1 MFDKR
6 VQTTAEALAG
16 IKDGDTVMLSGF
28 QRIGAPDTLI
38 MALIETGIRGLTIIT
53 NGTGHPGSGI
63 AHLVEA
69 GRVEKIIASSAR
81 GRGSE
86 MSPFETLWRAGK
98 IGLELVPQGTFAE
111 RIRAGGAGHAG
122 FYTATAVGTDLA
134 AGKEERRFGDRDYIL
149 ETALTADFAMLRAER
164 GDRFGNLIF
173 RGSQANFGP
182 VMATAATVTVAEVN
196 RLDDGALD
204 PHGVH
209 LAGIFVNRVLHVP
222 GGA

>member
-6 VQTTAEALAG
+6 VKTTAEALAG

-38 MALIETGIRGLTIIT
+38 LALIETGIKGLTLIA

-63 AHLVEA
+63 AQLVEA
-69 GRVEKIIASSAR
+69 GRVEKIVASSAR

-86 MSPFETLWRAGK
+86 MSPFEKLWFDEK

-122 FYTATAVGTDLA
+122 FYTRTAVGTDLA
-134 AGKEERRFGDRDYIL
+134 DGKEERRFGDVDYIL
-149 ETALTADFAMLRAER
+149 ETALTADFAMLRAEC
-164 GDRFGNLIF
+164 GDRFGNLSF

-196 RLDDGALD
+196 QFDEGALD
-204 PHGVH
+204 PHGIH
-209 LAGIFVNRVLHVP
+209 TAGIFVDRVLHVP

>member
-6 VQTTAEALAG
+6 VKTTAEALAG
-16 IKDGDTVMLSGF
+16 VKDGQTVMISGF
-28 QRIGAPDTLI
+28 QRVGAPETLI
-38 MALIETGIRGLTIIT
+38 LALLETGAKGLTLIA
-53 NGTGHPGSGI
+53 NGIGYPGSGI
-63 AHLVEA
+63 AQLIEA
-69 GRVEKIIASSAR
+69 GRVEKYIASSAR

-86 MSPFETLWRAGK
+86 MSPFEKLWSAGK
-98 IGLELVPQGTFAE
+98 IELELVPQGSFAE

-122 FYTATAVGTDLA
+122 FYTPTGVGTDLA

-182 VMATAATVTVAEVN
+182 VMATAARVTVAEVN
-196 RLDDGALD
+196 HLDEGALD

-209 LAGIFVNRVLHVP
+209 AAGIFVNRVIHIP

>member
-6 VQTTAEALAG
+6 VQSAAEALAG
-16 IKDGDTVMLSGF
+16 LEDGGTVMLSGF
-28 QRIGAPDTLI
+28 QRIGAPDALI
-38 MALIETGIRGLTIIT
+38 MALIEAGVKDLTIIA
-53 NGTGHPGSGI
+53 NGTGHPGSGL
-63 AHLVEA
+63 AHLIEA
-69 GRVEKIIASSAR
+69 GRVTKVICSSAR

-86 MSPFETLWRAGK
+86 MSPFEKAWFAGT

-122 FYTATAVGTDLA
+122 FYTPTAVGTDLA
-134 AGKEERRFGDRDYIL
+134 SGKEERRFGDRDYIL

-182 VMATAATVTVAEVN
+182 VMATAAEITVAEVN
-196 RLDDGALD
+196 HLEDSPLD

-209 LAGIFVNRVLHVP
+209 TAGIFVDRVLHVP

>member
-1 MFDKR
+1 MFDKK
-6 VQTTAEALAG
+6 VQSASEALAG
-16 IKDGDTVMLSGF
+16 LKDGDTVMLSGF

-38 MALIETGIRGLTIIT
+38 MALIEAGVKNLTIIA
-53 NGTGHPGSGI
+53 NGTGHPGSGL

-69 GRVEKIIASSAR
+69 GCVAKMICSSAR

-86 MSPFETLWRAGK
+86 MSPFEKAWFAEK

-111 RIRAGGAGHAG
+111 RIRAGGAGHAA
-122 FYTATAVGTDLA
+122 FYTPTAVGTDLA

-182 VMATAATVTVAEVN
+182 VMATAAEITVAEVN
-196 RLDDGALD
+196 HLQESPLE
-204 PHGVH
+204 PHSVH
-209 LAGIFVNRVLHVP
+209 AAGIFVDRVLHVS

>member
-6 VQTTAEALAG
+6 VKTTAEALGG
-16 IKDGDTVMLSGF
+16 IKDGQTVMLSGF
-28 QRIGAPDTLI
+28 QRIGAPETLI
-38 MALIETGIRGLTIIT
+38 LALLETGAKGLTLIA
-53 NGTGHPGSGI
+53 NGIGYPGSGI
-63 AHLVEA
+63 SQLVEA
-69 GRVEKIIASSAR
+69 GRVEKYIASSGR
-81 GRGSE
+81 GRGPE
-86 MSPFETLWRAGK
+86 MSPFEKLWSDGK
-98 IGLELVPQGTFAE
+98 IELELVPQGTFVE

-134 AGKEERRFGDRDYIL
+134 AGKEQRRFGDRDYIL
-149 ETALTADFAMLRAER
+149 ETALTADFALLRAER

-182 VMATAATVTVAEVN
+182 VMATAAKVTVAEVN
-196 RLDDGALD
+196 HLDEGALD

-209 LAGIFVNRVLHVP
+209 AAGIFVNRVIHIP